1 MKTVMERRDQRMRAK
16 LLRMKPRNRAEA
28 LILAEL
34 ALIHKSSNH
43 TGAVKNALFERGARQ
58 LAGLK

>member
-1 MKTVMERRDQRMRAK
+1 MERRDQRMRAK
-16 LLRMKPRNRAEA
+16 LLREYKPRNQAEA
-28 LILAEL
+28 LIFAEL

-43 TGAVKNALFERGARQ
+43 TGAVKNELFERGARQ